1 VRRERRGSFFSLFS
15 FFFFIFSFNSPT
27 GSKGRYSVPL
37 ATTLVIAS
45 TGEIH
50 QTCISGFFNQGE
62 NKIPTSDIVR
72 ETAEER
78 VAERILA
85 EFLDNCA
92 AHRHTRGPAA
102 VAQASRWGNSS
113 RVLGL
118 VEREERLDSCVYCQQ
133 DQADETDY
141 QPDSNIG

>member
-15 FFFFIFSFNSPT
+15 FFFFISSFNSPT

-92 AHRHTRGPAA
+92 AIGI
-102 VAQASRWGNSS
+102 
-113 RVLGL
+113 RVGL
-118 VEREERLDSCVYCQQ
+118 QQ
-133 DQADETDY
+133 LLRRRVGETLQEY
-141 QPDSNIG
+141 WV